1 MSEKKASEQEK
12 LNQTEAQGQVEA
24 DVESAEAPAAQ
35 TLQRKAMVLRLYFG
49 NVHKDEVFLMQ
60 DDKTVP
66 PQINEFI
73 GAFKQGLDAVW
84 TPNPSNQR
92 AYRVRNITAYE
103 VQSITLNI
111 QQPAEVASESE
122 SEQQA

>member
-12 LNQTEAQGQVEA
+12 LNQTEAQGQVETEVA
-24 DVESAEAPAAQ
+24 SIEAPAAQ
-35 TLQRKAMVLRLYFG
+35 TQQRKAMVLRLYFG

-60 DDKTVP
+60 DDAVP

-92 AYRVRNITAYE
+92 AYRVRTITAYE

>member
-12 LNQTEAQGQVEA
+12 LNQTEAQGQVETEVA
-24 DVESAEAPAAQ
+24 SIEAPAAQ
-35 TLQRKAMVLRLYFG
+35 TQQRKAMVLRLYFG

-60 DDKTVP
+60 DDAVP

-73 GAFKQGLDAVW
+73 GALKQGLDAVW

>member
-1 MSEKKASEQEK
+1 MSDKKEIQKTEQPVDLKADAQSE
-12 LNQTEAQGQVEA
+12 TE
-24 DVESAEAPAAQ
+24 DVEQAEAMQP
-35 TLQRKAMVLRLYFG
+35 LQRKAMVLRLYFG

-60 DDKTVP
+60 DDAVP

-103 VQSITLNI
+103 VQPITLNI

-122 SEQQA
+122 FEQQA

>member
-1 MSEKKASEQEK
+1 MTDQKKVSKEQE
-12 LNQTEAQGQVEA
+12 NQ
-24 DVESAEAPAAQ
+24 AETVQKP
-35 TLQRKAMVLRLYFG
+35 AMVLRIYFG
-49 NVHKDEVFLMQ
+49 NVHKDEVFLME

-103 VQSITLNI
+103 VQQITLNL
-111 QQPAEVASESE
+111 QQTASKKEEVAE
-122 SEQQA
+122 A

>member
-1 MSEKKASEQEK
+1 
-12 LNQTEAQGQVEA
+12 
-24 DVESAEAPAAQ
+24 
-35 TLQRKAMVLRLYFG
+35 MVLRLYFG

-92 AYRVRNITAYE
+92 AYHVRGITAYE
-103 VQSITLNI
+103 VQPITLNI
-111 QQPAEVASESE
+111 QQPAQAEASD
-122 SEQQA
+122 QKQA

>member
-12 LNQTEAQGQVEA
+12 LNQTEAQGQVETEVA
-24 DVESAEAPAAQ
+24 SIEAPAAQ
-35 TLQRKAMVLRLYFG
+35 TQQRKAMVLRLYFG
-49 NVHKDEVFLMQ
+49 NVHKDEVFLML
-60 DDKTVP
+60 DDAVP

-73 GAFKQGLDAVW
+73 GAFLQSLDAVW

-103 VQSITLNI
+103 VQPITLNI

>member
-1 MSEKKASEQEK
+1 
-12 LNQTEAQGQVEA
+12 
-24 DVESAEAPAAQ
+24 
-35 TLQRKAMVLRLYFG
+35 MVLRLYFG

-60 DDKTVP
+60 DDAVP

-111 QQPAEVASESE
+111 QQPAQAEASD
-122 SEQQA
+122 QKQA

>member
-12 LNQTEAQGQVEA
+12 LNQTEAQGQVETEVA
-24 DVESAEAPAAQ
+24 SIEAPAAQ
-35 TLQRKAMVLRLYFG
+35 TQQRKAMVLRLYFG
-49 NVHKDEVFLMQ
+49 NVHKDEVFLML
-60 DDKTVP
+60 DDAVP

-73 GAFKQGLDAVW
+73 GAFLQSLDAVW

>member
-12 LNQTEAQGQVEA
+12 LNQTEAQGQVETEVA
-24 DVESAEAPAAQ
+24 SIEAPAAQ
-35 TLQRKAMVLRLYFG
+35 TQQRKAMVLRLYFG

-60 DDKTVP
+60 DDAVP

-103 VQSITLNI
+103 VQPITLNI
-111 QQPAEVASESE
+111 Q
-122 SEQQA
+122 

>member
-1 MSEKKASEQEK
+1 MSEKQASKQEK
-12 LNQTEAQGQVEA
+12 LNQTEVQGQVEA

-92 AYRVRNITAYE
+92 AYHVRGITAYE

-111 QQPAEVASESE
+111 QQPAQAEASD
-122 SEQQA
+122 QKQA